1 MTLGRDRPFQESN
14 TRHQTPDT
22 INLRGMLFKYLDKC
36 QDNIINFFQKSLL
49 REILLPKIILLFAF
63 ALIIFVPFQGFSN
76 ESQRGQVTNLPI
88 PRYVSLKAKEANARR
103 GPSLSHKIDWI
114 YKRENIPLEIY
125 AEYENWRRV
134 RDFEGLGG
142 WIHYTLLSGIRYVL
156 VKDELLEMRLLPSS
170 DAQVI
175 ARVPQHNIATLDK
188 CNLDWCRIVDDGYKG
203 WVLKSGIWGVYKH
216 EITD

>member
-1 MTLGRDRPFQESN
+1 MS
-14 TRHQTPDT
+14 
-22 INLRGMLFKYLDKC
+22 
-36 QDNIINFFQKSLL
+36 
-49 REILLPKIILLFAF
+49 KIILLFTCAS
-63 ALIIFVPFQGFSN
+63 IILASFQVLAK
-76 ESQRGQVTNLPI
+76 EIERGQVTNLPI

-114 YKRENIPLEIY
+114 YKRKNIPLEVY

-142 WIHYTLLSGIRYVL
+142 WVHYTLLSGIRYVL
-156 VKDELLEMRLLPSS
+156 IKDELLEMRLLPSS
-170 DAQVI
+170 EAQVI

-203 WVLKSGIWGVYKH
+203 WVLKSGIWGVYQN
-216 EITD
+216 EVDD

>member
-14 TRHQTPDT
+14 TRHQSPDT
-22 INLRGMLFKYLDKC
+22 INLRGMLFKNLNKC
-36 QDNIINFFQKSLL
+36 QDNIINFFKKSLL
-49 REILLPKIILLFAF
+49 RELLLPKIILLFAF
-63 ALIIFVPFQGFSN
+63 ALIVFVPFQGFPN

-88 PRYVSLKAKEANARR
+88 PRYVSLKTKEANARR

-170 DAQVI
+170 EAQVI
-175 ARVPQHNIATLDK
+175 ARVPQRNIATLDK

-203 WVLKSGIWGVYKH
+203 WVLKSGIWGVFRH
-216 EITD
+216 EIID